1 MLLSNKIYEILQL
14 THFGH
19 LRFSLASPSLLPRFS
34 LAIAMLMSDYVSTLK
49 VG

>member
-1 MLLSNKIYEILQL
+1 MKFCNLLTSD
-14 THFGH
+14 TF
-19 LRFSLASPSLLPRFS
+19 ASPSLQPRFS